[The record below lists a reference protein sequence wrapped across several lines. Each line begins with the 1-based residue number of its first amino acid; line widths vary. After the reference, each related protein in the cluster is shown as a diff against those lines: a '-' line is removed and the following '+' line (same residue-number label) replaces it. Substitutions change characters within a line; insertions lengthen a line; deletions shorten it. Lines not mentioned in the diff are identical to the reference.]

1 MAGLHHALAQHRGLA
16 GKQLSGSHWTI
27 GPLLGSLRLD
37 RPNAGGSV
45 MLRTYISLSLLGI
58 ALFGHDALGATLTL
72 ERVVSPSEIAN
83 PIQVAAPAGDTE
95 RLFVLD
101 RQKGEIYI
109 QDRETGTIS
118 TTPFFALPSSVFKQ
132 GVATQNAFSFAFD
145 PEFSTTGKLYVSFIN
160 PDNDL
165 QVIEV
170 TMDIDLDPVDPPIL
184 KPILTVEYD
193 PVTQGTHFGA
203 DLDFDADGYL
213 YVTTGD
219 SDADFEDVMS
229 QDLSSLQGKILRIDP
244 KIDAFESDLENNFT
258 PAPGNP
264 FSGPTTEVTD
274 AIWALGL
281 RNPFQASF
289 DPVTDAYFIGD
300 VGENLFEEINIGFSG
315 ANFGWPAMEGTIPGP
330 VSDAAAYIDP
340 LYAYGH
346 GDDPFEGFSVTGGAV
361 YRGPIAELDGR
372 YFFSDYVTAQIW
384 SFLPNLVDGSIS
396 ELLLWSLISPNGL
409 PTGVLSFGRDGS
421 GNLYIVG
428 EGAGGGVFR
437 IASAAV
443 DPVPIPAALPLFAA
457 GLGAMGFLS
466 WRRKRKGKA
475 LSF

>member
-1 MAGLHHALAQHRGLA
+1 MF
-16 GKQLSGSHWTI
+16 
-27 GPLLGSLRLD
+27 
-37 RPNAGGSV
+37 
-45 MLRTYISLSLLGI
+45 RTYASVSLLGI
-58 ALFGHDALGATLTL
+58 ILFGHGALGATLTL

-109 QDRETGTIS
+109 QDRTTGNITV
-118 TTPFFALPSSVFKQ
+118 TPFFALPPEVFTK

-145 PEFSTTGKLYVSFIN
+145 PDFATSGKLYISFVN
-160 PDNDL
+160 TLDDL
-165 QVIEV
+165 QVVEV
-170 TMDIDLDPVDPPIL
+170 TVGADPNFVDPGSL
-184 KPILTVEYD
+184 RQILTVPYT
-193 PVTQGTHFGA
+193 PVGPGTHFGA
-203 DLDFDADGYL
+203 DLDFGPDGYL

-219 SDADFEDVMS
+219 SDAAFADVKS
-229 QDLSSLQGKILRIDP
+229 QDLNSLQGKILRIDP
-244 KIDAFESDLENNFT
+244 TTDAFGSDPNNNFT

-264 FSGPTTEVTD
+264 SGGTTEVSD

-289 DPVTDAYFIGD
+289 DPLTGTYFIGD
-300 VGENLFEEINIGFSG
+300 VGEDSFEEINIGAPG
-315 ANFGWPAMEGTIPGP
+315 ANFGWPAMEGTTPFRPDLVAGSP
-330 VSDAAAYIDP
+330 LLIDP
-340 LYAYGH
+340 LYTYGH
-346 GDDPFEGFSVTGGAV
+346 GVDPFEGFSVTGGAV
-361 YRGPIAELDGR
+361 YRGPIAGLNGR

-384 SFLPNLVDGSIS
+384 SFLPNLVEGSIS
-396 ELLLWSLISPNGL
+396 ELLLWSLISPDGL

-437 IASAAV
+437 IASAIV

-457 GLGAMGFLS
+457 GLGAMGFFG
-466 WRRKRKGKA
+466 WPRKRK
-475 LSF
+475 LRSQPFT